1 MPDLLAEASK
11 RLGSLLLSGRGG
23 EQGGDGGIGVDEE
36 GGEVGGGGERGGKD
50 GVVVGGDGG
59 EEGAAVGEGE
69 GAVVVCVDYI
79 GELLRRN
86 MFHCVKAILEE
97 LGKDDTE

>member
-36 GGEVGGGGERGGKD
+36 GGEVGGGERGGKD

-59 EEGAAVGEGE
+59 EEGAAVGEG
-69 GAVVVCVDYI
+69 AVCVDYI

-97 LGKDDTE
+97 LGKEDTE